1 MARLNADLRAAQ
13 ARVDGARQEA
23 TAAKRRTKAT
33 TDKLVEIQ
41 EQVALP
47 RLRCVTEQSM
57 GCGRNALHFPRGCVV
72 LRSLMAWQMTTSPVM
87 KSGGETKATHHT
99 RTRTRTHTRARTH
112 AHTHSRRTN
121 PLELDVH
128 TPCWPPPPRPPAF
141 APHLPHAS
149 DRMAWRPDVAA

>member
-47 RLRCVTEQSM
+47 RLRWVGEHAM
-57 GCGRNALHFPRGCVV
+57 GCDRDALCMRGCVV
-72 LRSLMAWQMTTSPVM
+72 VW
-87 KSGGETKATHHT
+87 
-99 RTRTRTHTRARTH
+99 
-112 AHTHSRRTN
+112 
-121 PLELDVH
+121 
-128 TPCWPPPPRPPAF
+128 CC
-141 APHLPHAS
+141 
-149 DRMAWRPDVAA
+149 AA